1 MRPDGEFTVSGRRHA
16 RLLLENTREVRHVV
30 EAERI
35 GYFSERM
42 IVEFYEFQRFVYFK
56 FCQIIHNRFVVI
68 LFENSADM
76 RNAVI
81 QVGGDSAGYCKSL
94 KMIGAKAEPQI
105 KFRSTYDG
113 GDVYLDKLYN

>member
-16 RLLLENTREVRHVV
+16 RLLFEKGNNRAVG
-30 EAERI
+30 AERI

-56 FCQIIHNRFVVI
+56 FCQIIHNRFIVI

-113 GDVYLDKLYN
+113 GDVYLVKLYN

>member
-1 MRPDGEFTVSGRRHA
+1 
-16 RLLLENTREVRHVV
+16 
-30 EAERI
+30 
-35 GYFSERM
+35 M

-56 FCQIIHNRFVVI
+56 FCQIIHDRFVVI

-113 GDVYLDKLYN
+113 GDVYLVKLYN

>member
-1 MRPDGEFTVSGRRHA
+1 
-16 RLLLENTREVRHVV
+16 
-30 EAERI
+30 
-35 GYFSERM
+35 M

-105 KFRSTYDG
+105 KFRSTYTAATFISLNYIIKRVCKKVRRHG
-113 GDVYLDKLYN
+113 KSENTRLKPLSSTGKL